1 MSQPARTLYTP
12 LLVVISSLPFLSGC
26 AAVRKHPTQGPEN
39 RAFIQY
45 WPAPAGSTQLKLA
58 IKDNIDMKGV
68 VTTAGSEYFQKNN
81 PPAKKDAAC
90 LANVRRSNVH
100 IVGKTN
106 LSEFAISPSG
116 TNDYFGTP
124 RNPFNKLWKLIPGGS
139 SCGAAVAIADGN
151 ADVAFGTDTAGS
163 IRVPAACCGV
173 VGLKTT
179 HGLIP
184 LDGVFPIEPEHLDTV
199 GPIAKDI
206 AHTVIGMDL
215 LQNGFASRYTAA
227 VSKRPTGKSIRIG
240 RLKLVNFYSHKS
252 IDDAVDDALEKAGFT
267 VVTLGDDFAKKWQQ
281 ATLDGDNVAATGAWL
296 TDGQYRFKLGV
307 TNRAKSVM
315 GVGQISYAT
324 SYQAALARREE
335 WQNALKNVFKRVD
348 FIAVPTM
355 KCTPSM
361 IPPNFGYGVIEA
373 VMLKLQNTVA
383 VNFAGNPALAM
394 PVPMRGAMVPVASL
408 QLIGPPNSE
417 AELLNAG
424 RIVEEATKDS

>member
-1 MSQPARTLYTP
+1 MSQPSHTLYP
-12 LLVVISSLPFLSGC
+12 FLLVAISSLPFLSGC
-26 AAVRKHPTQGPEN
+26 SAVRKHQTQGPEN

-45 WPAPAGSTQLKLA
+45 WPAPEGSTQLKLA

-68 VTTAGSEYFQKNN
+68 VTTAGSEFLQKNN

-90 LANVRRSNVH
+90 LANARRSNVH

-139 SCGAAVAIADGN
+139 SCGAAVAIADGH

-215 LQNGFASRYTAA
+215 LQNGFASRYAAA
-227 VSKRPTGKSIRIG
+227 VSKRPTGKGIRIG
-240 RLKLVNFYSHKS
+240 RLNLVNFYSHKS
-252 IDDAVDDALEKAGFT
+252 IDDAVDDALEKAGFI
-267 VVTLGDDFAKKWQQ
+267 VVPLGDDFRKKWQQ

-296 TDGQYRFKLGV
+296 SDSQYRFKLGV

-315 GVGQISYAT
+315 GVGQISHST
-324 SYQAALARREE
+324 SYQAALARREA
-335 WQNALKNVFKRVD
+335 WQNALKDVFKRVD

-355 KCTPSM
+355 KSTPSM

-424 RIVEEATKDS
+424 RIVEAATKDS